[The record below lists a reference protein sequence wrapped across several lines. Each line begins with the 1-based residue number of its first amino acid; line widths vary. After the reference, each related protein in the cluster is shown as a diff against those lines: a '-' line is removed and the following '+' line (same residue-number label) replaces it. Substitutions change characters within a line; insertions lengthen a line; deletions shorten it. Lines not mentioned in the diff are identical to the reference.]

1 MIKERNKG
9 NNKKDSMYFSEA
21 IKQID
26 KRIDYN
32 EYSEINSS
40 DYFKGSLNKAEDEID
55 KMMSSPLITNYKKYK
70 NNNLSINLLKKRK
83 DIMLKKLQW
92 INEKAQK
99 ENDENKKKKIKSNSM
114 MNNKKILNQ
123 NIINTIISQDEQK
136 KVLNTD
142 NDFILPQI
150 NNKMKKENLIKENSQ
165 KENNIPN
172 QEGVIKKLYMKE
184 KSMISRNINN
194 LQNNKQSFYF
204 TQNRNKDLIN
214 LENNNDEQNISNKQ
228 FIDDLYLKCIKG
240 LKTLEF
246 YGQKEK
252 KNLKS
257 VNSYRIKKTKN
268 LIKRRL
274 NNKDIQMKKFLIEN
288 IHALNKSKNN
298 KKEEQLMKDYVE
310 LKLKKDP
317 ILQISD
323 KFAYF
328 NRKPLL
334 NKFNYDDQEEKMK
347 NSPLAKLKKKD
358 DNIMRNLEKDNRNK
372 NLLIKRLDE
381 DQIKYVNGGYFI
393 MTKEKDNNF
402 RNNKFKKYFSFE
414 TDPKNKYENDFFK
427 NINDAEQ
434 LSNQQNLFFI

>member
-1 MIKERNKG
+1 
-9 NNKKDSMYFSEA
+9 
-21 IKQID
+21 
-26 KRIDYN
+26 
-32 EYSEINSS
+32 
-40 DYFKGSLNKAEDEID
+40 
-55 KMMSSPLITNYKKYK
+55 
-70 NNNLSINLLKKRK
+70 
-83 DIMLKKLQW
+83 
-92 INEKAQK
+92 
-99 ENDENKKKKIKSNSM
+99 M

-252 KNLKS
+252 QNLKS

-288 IHALNKSKNN
+288 IHELNKSKNN

-402 RNNKFKKYFSFE
+402 RNNKFKKHFSLE
-414 TDPKNKYENDFFK
+414 TDPKNKYENGFFK
-427 NINDAEQ
+427 NINDEEQ

>member
-123 NIINTIISQDEQK
+123 NITNTIISQDEQK

-252 KNLKS
+252 QTLKS

-288 IHALNKSKNN
+288 INELNKSKNN

-372 NLLIKRLDE
+372 NLLLKRLDE

-414 TDPKNKYENDFFK
+414 TDPKNKYENGFFK